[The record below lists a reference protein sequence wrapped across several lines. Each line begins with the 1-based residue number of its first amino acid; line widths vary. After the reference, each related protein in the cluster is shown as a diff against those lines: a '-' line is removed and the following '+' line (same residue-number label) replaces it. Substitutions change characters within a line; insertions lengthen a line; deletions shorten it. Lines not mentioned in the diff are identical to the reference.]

1 MDFSGSGEI
10 ISFGKPIL
18 ASNNQLLGAVMIDSA
33 VLTNKK
39 RIGPYFNSEFFDGRF
54 KSYMIIIDI
63 EKDLVISHPER
74 ITEERITEDDKT
86 HPERITEDDKRIN
99 SYFTTSEERKMI
111 QGFVKKY
118 FGYQLRHLFYYSCVI
133 FWILKSKRLFSVET

>member
-1 MDFSGSGEI
+1 
-10 ISFGKPIL
+10 
-18 ASNNQLLGAVMIDSA
+18 MIDSA

-74 ITEERITEDDKT
+74 ITE
-86 HPERITEDDKRIN
+86 ERITEDDKRIN